1 MSRVVAVVPLV
12 LGVITGAVIMAALSV
27 WWEGDS
33 WGRGLLW
40 GLIVMTG
47 AQATTLAFER
57 RRSRRQSAP

>member
-1 MSRVVAVVPLV
+1 
-12 LGVITGAVIMAALSV
+12 MAALSV